1 MTWIRS
7 LTLLVLVSGITAA
20 TTLAQDELVE
30 PAPAEASD
38 VPTVTLTDKWSI
50 LVNPAK
56 PRPGIIEFTEKSP
69 IQNVDEFTF
78 VGPMVG
84 HPFGLGDFAEDGRWA
99 TVQGA
104 AQPVEGKSA
113 LMHLEA
119 ADQFELEG
127 IIHQEKL
134 GGWLMLIGWNQG
146 HGYSLSNVTLKDS
159 GSPWFLCEYRGGEAI
174 VPTNNEV
181 KQFEWKG
188 DQPFRMTVKEQQLS
202 VTVGKTAIL
211 EDCPLENYTAGDVF
225 LGTYDTRYGPRPV
238 TVRSLRIR
246 ALGEQPEKPE
256 KSSKKPAKAKPE
268 KPANKPGNPLGQ

>member
-1 MTWIRS
+1 MTRIRW
-7 LTLLVLVSGITAA
+7 LTLLFFVSGITAVTA
-20 TTLAQDELVE
+20 LAQDEPGETTPVE
-30 PAPAEASD
+30 APDAL
-38 VPTVTLTDKWSI
+38 TVTLTDKWSI
-50 LVNPAK
+50 LVNPIK
-56 PRPGIIEFTEKSP
+56 PRPGIVEFTDKSP

-113 LMHLEA
+113 LIHLEA

-159 GSPWFLCEYRGGEAI
+159 GSPWFLCEYRGGEAL

-188 DQPFRMTVKEQQLS
+188 DQPFRMTVKEQKLN
-202 VTVGKTAIL
+202 VTVGKTAIM
-211 EDCPLENYTAGDVF
+211 EDCPLENYTVGDLF
-225 LGTYDTRYGPRPV
+225 LGTYDTRYGPRPLI
-238 TVRSLRIR
+238 VRSLRIR
-246 ALGEQPEKPE
+246 ALGDKP
-256 KSSKKPAKAKPE
+256 AKPE
-268 KPANKPGNPLGQ
+268 KPAKKPKKISPEKPTKNPSTPPDP